1 MWAESGHGH
10 PAEDIGGRDRRLEHR
25 GERMAKVLIRRG
37 SEDVKEHLRKGIE
50 ELSGMP
56 GRKL

>member
-1 MWAESGHGH
+1 MWAGSGHGH
-10 PAEDIGGRDRRLEHR
+10 PAEDLGGKDRRLEHR

-37 SEDVKEHLRKGIE
+37 PEVVKEHSRMGTE

-56 GRKL
+56 GRMP

>member
-10 PAEDIGGRDRRLEHR
+10 PVEDQGGRDRRLGHR
-25 GERMAKVLIRRG
+25 GERMAKGIDQEG
-37 SEDVKEHLRKGIE
+37 SEGVKEHLRKGTE

-56 GRKL
+56 GRML